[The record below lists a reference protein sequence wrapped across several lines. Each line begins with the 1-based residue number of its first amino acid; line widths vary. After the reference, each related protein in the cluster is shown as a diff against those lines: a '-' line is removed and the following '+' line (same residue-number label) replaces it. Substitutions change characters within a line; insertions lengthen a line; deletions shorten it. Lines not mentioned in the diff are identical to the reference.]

1 MTPWM
6 YSNVV
11 LFDFV
16 GEQIQQDSN
25 LTDAT
30 DELIALAMAINL
42 EIAGQN
48 CYVGGG
54 TLMKRSENGT
64 YYKVPCEQ

>member
-1 MTPWM
+1 M